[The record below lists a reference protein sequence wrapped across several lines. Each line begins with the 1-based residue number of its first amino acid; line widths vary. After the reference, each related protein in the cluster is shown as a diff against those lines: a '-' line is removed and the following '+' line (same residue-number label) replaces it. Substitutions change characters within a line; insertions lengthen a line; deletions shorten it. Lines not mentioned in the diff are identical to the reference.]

1 MFEQTLIWFAFLAKN
16 GAYGAYSSFSQSDGV
31 QTLFTYRDPNTPDT
45 TLSLFHEAADV
56 ILSDASSETLTR
68 DKNAAITTAVI
79 GTIGSLDGSALSA
92 ADAGW
97 IALVRYLKGES
108 SIARQQWR
116 NQVLN
121 TSVDDFVD
129 FANRMKSWKN
139 PSQAIVASESAFAEM
154 KERIGVELSLF
165 KAQW

>member
-1 MFEQTLIWFAFLAKN
+1 
-16 GAYGAYSSFSQSDGV
+16 
-31 QTLFTYRDPNTPDT
+31 
-45 TLSLFHEAADV
+45 V

-139 PSQAIVASESAFAEM
+139 PSEAIVASESAFAEM

-165 KAQW
+165 KAQ